1 MPLSVEEVT
10 SPRADTRRLPDA
22 LVPGALLLADL
33 VQHGLLPPLAKA
45 LRLARK
51 GGHAVP
57 GLLAFAL
64 VFLVAGPGWGIKPF
78 WTRFRRNL
86 PRVAAVAGLRALPS
100 SSAVGRALRKLD
112 PATVDAF
119 TDAVL
124 TELPGADD
132 LLRHPAVVHRD
143 RTGQPLHV
151 VDLDP
156 TPEAFRQRDLV
167 EDEQRPEPERL
178 APGVPGYTAHHRG
191 EVRVRHLPCL
201 HAGSG
206 LWLGY
211 RLLTGNGGLSAVTGW
226 LAGQVRDRLARLGIG
241 PAHIALR
248 GDKEF
253 GAAGVVGAI
262 LDRGVHV
269 LVRLAHYELFDKP
282 EVVAAMATG
291 PWLPVASTGSRRR
304 EALDL
309 GLFLLHPSK
318 NAEDAGRPPVQLRM
332 VVSRHPCEG
341 KPDKGVL
348 RCGYQLE
355 QFGTSLSPQGWTAA
369 DVVQLYGGRSFIEN
383 GLACEDRELALGRT
397 FSYHPAGQQWMVAVG
412 LWLWNWFTL
421 QGVRHKPL
429 PAPVEDPTPPLSPVP
444 PEVSEPA
451 SATAAAPLP
460 DAGTGGSDAPQEAFA
475 EAVPP
480 EAADPEAPRARPDSP
495 AGGDLFVGLS
505 QGQRDA
511 LAETLSLAFADV
523 LSWSGWSLDGSALV
537 LRCPQQQRLRPF
549 SVAGGRRKQKR
560 AQLIVRTDA
569 GACEGCPVRADCFAS
584 TKARAYKQIA
594 RAVSTAQAEATRA
607 ALRQRRQQS
616 WPASPQRPSVPAAA
630 PAVAAAAS
638 SPPPPWQP
646 LATVVVGSQPVA
658 VPLFLPA
665 AARQHYRHQL
675 HAASVVVTL
684 GRAARSP
691 QGHPLLARSAAAKS
705 RLRRTWSERNEHWQ
719 TNRPVRLRIQRRPT

>member
-10 SPRADTRRLPDA
+10 SPRVDTRRLPDA
-22 LVPGALLLADL
+22 LGPGALLLADL
-33 VQHGLLPPLAKA
+33 VQGGLLPPLAKA

-78 WTRFRRNL
+78 WSRFRRNL
-86 PRVAAVAGLRALPS
+86 PRVAAIAGLRALPS

-151 VDLDP
+151 VDIDP
-156 TPEAFRQRDLV
+156 SPQAFRQRDLIDD
-167 EDEQRPEPERL
+167 DEHPEPERL
-178 APGVPGYTAHHRG
+178 APGVPGYTAQHRG
-191 EVRVRHLPCL
+191 EVRMRHLPCL

-226 LAGQVRDRLARLGIG
+226 LTGLVRDRLARLGIG
-241 PAHIALR
+241 PAHIAMR

-282 EVVAAMATG
+282 EVVAAMAAG
-291 PWLPVASTGSRRR
+291 PWLPVESTGRRRR

-309 GLFLLHPSK
+309 GLFLLHPSEK
-318 NAEDAGRPPVQLRM
+318 AEDAGRPPVQLRV

-348 RCGYQLE
+348 RDGYQLE

-369 DVVQLYGGRSFIEN
+369 DVVQLYGGRSCIEN

-397 FSYHPAGQQWMVAVG
+397 FSYHPAGQQWMVALG

-429 PAPVEDPTPPLSPVP
+429 PTPVEETAPSPDPVP
-444 PEVSEPA
+444 PEA
-451 SATAAAPLP
+451 SAPAPATEALPLP
-460 DAGTGGSDAPQEAFA
+460 APGTRGPDAPQGEAP

-480 EAADPEAPRARPDSP
+480 AASRPEASGARLASP
-495 AGGDLFVGLS
+495 GRVDLFSGLS

-523 LSWSGWSLDGSALV
+523 LSWPGWSLDSAALV

-549 SVAGGRRKQKR
+549 SIVQGRRKQKR
-560 AQLIVRTDA
+560 AQLLVRTDV
-569 GACEGCPVRADCFAS
+569 GACAGCPLRSDCFAS

-607 ALRQRRQQS
+607 ALQQRRQRS
-616 WPASPQRPSVPAAA
+616 WAASPRPPLVPAAA
-630 PAVAAAAS
+630 APPAPAAS
-638 SPPPPWQP
+638 PPPPPWQP
-646 LATVVVGSQPVA
+646 LPTVVVGSQPVV

-665 AARQHYRHQL
+665 AARQHYRHRL
-675 HAASVVVTL
+675 HAAVAVVTL
-684 GRAARSP
+684 GRAARSA
-691 QGHPLLARSAAAKS
+691 QGHLLLAKSAAAKS

-719 TNRPVRLRIQRRPT
+719 TDRPVRLRIQKPPT